1 MMDAEFWHSRWASNN
16 IGFHEGAPNPLL
28 TQYFS
33 RLQLAPNCRVFL
45 PLCGKTRD
53 IAWLR
58 EQGHRVVGAELSRT
72 AIEQLFKELGL
83 SPAIEK
89 VDGFERFSA
98 AGIDIWVGDIFA
110 LRAAMLGSV
119 DAIYDRAALVALPL
133 AMRHQYTEHLQAITG
148 RAPQLLI
155 CFVYD
160 QRLQDGPPFSIDAN
174 EVQRHYAAHYSVQCL
189 DEVEVPGGLK
199 GRCAATEQVWLLKN
213 S

>member
-1 MMDAEFWHSRWASNN
+1 MDADFWHSRWASNN
-16 IGFHEGAPNPLL
+16 IAFHEGAPNSLL
-28 TQYFS
+28 TQYFA
-33 RLQLAPNCRVFL
+33 RLQLVDNSRVFL

-58 EQGHRVVGAELSRT
+58 AQGYQVVGAELSRM
-72 AIEQLFKELGL
+72 AIEQLFAELTLEPEITQHSGL
-83 SPAIEK
+83 EK
-89 VDGFERFSA
+89 FSA
-98 AGIDIWVGDIFA
+98 AGIDIWVGDIFQ
-110 LRAAMLGSV
+110 LCAAQLGRV
-119 DAIYDRAALVALPL
+119 DAIYDRAALVALPA
-133 AMRHQYTEHLQAITG
+133 AMREHYTTHLRTISGQ
-148 RAPQLLI
+148 APQLLI